1 MDLTNLKIAKG
12 SRHLPKRVG
21 QGIGSGMG
29 KTSTR
34 GQKGQGARQ
43 GRKVPVGFEGGQ
55 LPLYRRLPKHGFTNY
70 GRVEYTIIKLS
81 DLEGFESGIE
91 VSDTTLLL
99 AGLIRNLNKPVKIVG
114 TNVTDEN
121 GKLIELTKVLNL
133 KVQAYTK
140 SAKAAIEKLGGTAEV
155 VSLKDARI
163 AFKKFL
169 TDSEAE
175 TEGK

>member
-1 MDLTNLKIAKG
+1 MDLHNLKIAKG

-55 LPLYRRLPKHGFTNY
+55 LPLYRRLPKHGFVNY
-70 GRVEYTIIKLS
+70 GRVEYAIIKLS
-81 DLEGFESGIE
+81 DLEGFDANVVVDNTS
-91 VSDTTLLL
+91 LL
-99 AGLIRNLNKPVKIVG
+99 AVGLIPNLNKPVKVLG
-114 TNVTDEN
+114 N
-121 GKLIELTKVLNL
+121 GELTKALNV

-140 SAKAAIEKLGGTAEV
+140 SAKAAIEKVGGTAEV

-163 AFKKFL
+163 ALKKAL
-169 TDSEAE
+169 ADAAEDE
-175 TEGK
+175 TEGE

>member
-1 MDLTNLKIAKG
+1 MELNNLKIAKG

-55 LPLYRRLPKHGFTNY
+55 LPLYRRLPKHGFVNY
-70 GRVEYTIIKLS
+70 GRVEYAIVKLQ
-81 DLEGFESGIE
+81 DLDCFESG
-91 VSDTTLLL
+91 VTVDTISLYA
-99 AGLIRNLNKPVKIVG
+99 AGLIPNLNNPVKILG
-114 TNVTDEN
+114 N
-121 GKLIELTKVLNL
+121 GELTKVLNV

-140 SAKAAIEKLGGTAEV
+140 SAKAAIEKLGGTAEIET
-155 VSLKDARI
+155 LKEARI
-163 AFKKFL
+163 ALKKAFA
-169 TDSEAE
+169 EAVEEE
-175 TEGK
+175 TEGE

>member
-70 GRVEYTIIKLS
+70 GRVEYTIVKLS
-81 DLEGFESGIE
+81 DLEGFDTGIE
-91 VSDTTLLL
+91 VNDTTLML

-114 TNVTDEN
+114 DVKDEN
-121 GKLIELTKVLNL
+121 GNTVELTKVLNV
-133 KVQAYTK
+133 KVQGFTK
-140 SAKAAIEKLGGTAEV
+140 SAKAAIEKVGGTTEI
-155 VSLKDARI
+155 VSLKNARV
-163 AFKKFL
+163 AFKKFCA
-169 TDSEAE
+169 DSEEE

>member
-1 MDLTNLKIAKG
+1 MDLHNLKIAEG

-55 LPLYRRLPKHGFTNY
+55 LPLYRRVPKHGFVNY
-70 GRVEYTIIKLS
+70 GRVEYVVINLA
-81 DLEGFESGIE
+81 DLEGFQAGAEIND
-91 VSDTTLLL
+91 VILLE
-99 AGLIRNLNKPVKIVG
+99 AGLIKNLNKPVKILG
-114 TNVTDEN
+114 D
-121 GKLIELTKVLNL
+121 GELTKALNL

-140 SAKAAIEKLGGTAEV
+140 SAKAAIEKAGGKAEV
-155 VSLKDARI
+155 ETLKDARI
-163 AFKKFL
+163 SLKKIISGIL
-169 TDSEAE
+169 ENED
-175 TEGK
+175 K

>member
-1 MDLTNLKIAKG
+1 MELNNLKIAQG

-55 LPLYRRLPKHGFTNY
+55 LPLFRRVPKHGFTNY
-70 GRVEYTIIKLS
+70 GRVEFAIVHIA
-81 DLEGFESGIE
+81 DLEGFEDGATVNDIA
-91 VSDTTLLL
+91 LLF
-99 AGLIRNLNKPVKIVG
+99 AGLIHDLKAPVKILG
-114 TNVTDEN
+114 GAKLSKKLNV
-121 GKLIELTKVLNL
+121 

-140 SAKAAIEKLGGTAEV
+140 SAKAAIEEVGGVAEV
-155 VSLKDARI
+155 ETIKEARI
-163 AFKKFL
+163 AFKKTL
-169 TDSEAE
+169 EDASAE
-175 TEGK
+175 NEGE